1 MNLLHLKYAVE
12 VAKTSSITKAAE
24 NLYMGQPN
32 LSRAIR
38 ELEEDL
44 GIEIFIR
51 SSKGITPTP
60 QGEEFLRYARSILAQ
75 VDAVEKRYREKVPS
89 ELVFSVSVP
98 RASYISCAFTDF
110 VEKLDSGRSMELL
123 YKETNAMRA
132 VQNIIES
139 NYRLGIVRYLSGYDR
154 QFKELLSEKGLT
166 GELIWEFRHEV
177 LASEHSP
184 LAAKETYL
192 PSDLSD
198 LIEIAHGDPFVPSVP
213 VSEVRREEMSGQ
225 AKRRIFVFER
235 GSQFDLLSRI
245 PESFM
250 LVSPLPERLLKK
262 HGLVLRKCAEEQKKY
277 RDLLIYKKDYKF
289 SDTDLCFI
297 DELMKYK
304 RMLS

>member
-132 VQNIIES
+132 VQNILES
-139 NYRLGIVRYLSGYDR
+139 NYRLGIVRYLSVYDR
-154 QFKELLSEKGLT
+154 QFKELLAEKGLT

-177 LASEHSP
+177 LASENSP

-192 PSDLSD
+192 PSDLSE

-250 LVSPLPERLLKK
+250 LVSPVPERLLKK
-262 HGLVLRKCAEEQKKY
+262 HGLVLRRYDEEQKKY

-289 SDTDLCFI
+289 TDTDLCFI